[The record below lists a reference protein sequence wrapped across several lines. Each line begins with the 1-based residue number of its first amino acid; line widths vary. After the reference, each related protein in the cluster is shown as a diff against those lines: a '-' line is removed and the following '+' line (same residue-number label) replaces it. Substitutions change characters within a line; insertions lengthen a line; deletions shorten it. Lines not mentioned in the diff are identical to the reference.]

1 MIENSRGRIPG
12 RMSHIRRYGV
22 SVCGRYVIAQDV
34 DAYAR
39 FFGVDEIRTEML
51 AANYNVAPTDSVY
64 AVVDHESR
72 KVLGAFRWGLI
83 TFWAE
88 SPTGGRI
95 NARAESVA
103 ERAMFR
109 DSFARRRCI
118 IPADG
123 FYEWQQLERGK
134 LPHYIYLRDGSP
146 MAFAGLWSTWRD
158 PDTGNR
164 IRSCAIITTKA
175 PPSLAPIHGRIP
187 VMLDATVWDDWLDR
201 TLIDPDR
208 ARSLIKP
215 VPETAITEHPVSTL
229 VNDVRNN
236 LPACVAPLPDRS
248 P

>member
-51 AANYNVAPTDSVY
+51 AANYNVAPTD
-64 AVVDHESR
+64 
-72 KVLGAFRWGLI
+72 
-83 TFWAE
+83 
-88 SPTGGRI
+88 
-95 NARAESVA
+95 SVA

-158 PDTGNR
+158 PDTGNH

-236 LPACVAPLPDRS
+236 LPACVAPLPDR
-248 P
+248 